1 MIGLENFSESSFD
14 YLWANHNKI
23 SPVDLVI
30 DKFVQNTTVPTGT
43 HPLPTGNHRLTEL
56 RYVV

>member
-1 MIGLENFSESSFD
+1 MIGHGNFPLSSFD

-30 DKFVQNTTVPTGT
+30 HKFVQNTTVPTGT
-43 HPLPTGNHRLTEL
+43 HQFLTGNHRLTRL